1 MNGSQGTRVTIRTK
15 SRPSAQNAKARTG
28 IAQEKTPQ
36 PSKSWKRR
44 VANGKKTRMWVD
56 PESRHDHAPNDSAA
70 RRRLVRIQLLKLSE
84 TTVRRM
90 CERKELPAVK
100 FGSQWRIRR
109 KDVLAMFDQPA

>member
-1 MNGSQGTRVTIRTK
+1 M
-15 SRPSAQNAKARTG
+15 
-28 IAQEKTPQ
+28 
-36 PSKSWKRR
+36 
-44 VANGKKTRMWVD
+44 
-56 PESRHDHAPNDSAA
+56 NDSHPPGTPTKPSGPLEEGEIMTISEVTKFL
-70 RRRLVRIQLLKLSE
+70 RVSE